1 MSYIHRR
8 YIPRLIKKY
17 KLYFLI
23 IELCSSVII
32 QKCVLIFYR
41 ARLNV
46 GTRPLMKKPMASAW
60 CRHGATMMGTATLE
74 AAAASTK
81 ELWGCDLQQEG
92 SSKMARSK
100 FEVIA

>member
-1 MSYIHRR
+1 
-8 YIPRLIKKY
+8 
-17 KLYFLI
+17 
-23 IELCSSVII
+23 
-32 QKCVLIFYR
+32 
-41 ARLNV
+41 
-46 GTRPLMKKPMASAW
+46 MKEPMASAW

-74 AAAASTK
+74 AK

>member
-1 MSYIHRR
+1 
-8 YIPRLIKKY
+8 
-17 KLYFLI
+17 
-23 IELCSSVII
+23 
-32 QKCVLIFYR
+32 
-41 ARLNV
+41 
-46 GTRPLMKKPMASAW
+46 MKKPMASAW